1 MPTTPRRR
9 FLRYLA
15 ASPALCTTGIATS
28 LAGSGWEDGQD
39 DFLIDAPEDAL
50 DVFDFHTRAKKMLP
64 PAHYGYLA
72 TGTDGNETLH
82 ANRTAFGEFYLR
94 PRRMVDTLRIET
106 SGELLGTTLDSPIL
120 LAPIGSHNAFHAD
133 GELAVARATRSR
145 GSLMMLSNVAT
156 RSLEDVIAARG
167 APAWQQ
173 LYPVGEW
180 SVTEK
185 ILRRAE
191 RAGAPVVVLTVDLNG
206 DSNRVMLGRY
216 VRRDERNCDAC
227 HSDDRGSYFDRR
239 PMYHGTGATLDGRA
253 VVAGMTWDFVAR
265 LKESTSM
272 KVVVK
277 GIVTADDADA
287 CVRYGADAVYV
298 SNHGG
303 RAEAS
308 GRGAIASLPE
318 VVAAVNGRVPV
329 IFDSGVRRGTDVFKA
344 LALGADAVSIGRP
357 YIWGL
362 AAFGQAGVEAVI
374 DMLNAEFRMVMSQ
387 MGAPTLADIRRE
399 HVGA

>member
-1 MPTTPRRR
+1 
-9 FLRYLA
+9 
-15 ASPALCTTGIATS
+15 
-28 LAGSGWEDGQD
+28 
-39 DFLIDAPEDAL
+39 
-50 DVFDFHTRAKKMLP
+50 MLP

-387 MGAPTLADIRRE
+387 MGAPTIADIRRE

>member
-191 RAGAPVVVLTVDLNG
+191 
-206 DSNRVMLGRY
+206 
-216 VRRDERNCDAC
+216 
-227 HSDDRGSYFDRR
+227 
-239 PMYHGTGATLDGRA
+239 
-253 VVAGMTWDFVAR
+253 
-265 LKESTSM
+265 
-272 KVVVK
+272 
-277 GIVTADDADA
+277 
-287 CVRYGADAVYV
+287 
-298 SNHGG
+298 
-303 RAEAS
+303 AS

-387 MGAPTLADIRRE
+387 MGAPTIADIRRE